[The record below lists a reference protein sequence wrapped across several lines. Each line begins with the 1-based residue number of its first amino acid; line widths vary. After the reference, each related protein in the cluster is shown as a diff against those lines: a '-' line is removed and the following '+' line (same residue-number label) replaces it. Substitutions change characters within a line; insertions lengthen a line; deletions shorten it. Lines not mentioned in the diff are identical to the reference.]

1 MIIVSDSTTLIIL
14 SNLSRLD
21 LLENLFKTVIVPS
34 AVYEEVMAKN
44 TITLPNFIKV
54 EKVIGSETLESLLA
68 LLDKGESEAIILAK
82 EKNLPLIIDEKKG
95 RKIALNLNL
104 KIIGLLGVLYLN
116 IKKKFITKQEA
127 KLFLDDA
134 KRNGYRIS
142 QKLIDEMFMG
152 LDS

>member
-34 AVYEEVMAKN
+34 AVYEEVVAKN
-44 TITLPNFIKV
+44 TTTLPSFIKV

-68 LLDKGESEAIILAK
+68 LLDKGESEAIILAQ

-116 IKKKFITKQEA
+116 IKKEFITKQEA

-152 LDS
+152 LDG